1 MAREITLT
9 LSVNVRKG
17 KLRYPF
23 NPGSVAINQATTG
36 LDARTVI
43 VNTSAYEAVPTG
55 DIAAVRYCF
64 GRSLDGTNYVSLGV
78 LKSTTGSTAVREF
91 SKIRAGDPY
100 LIPGSTNLDAGHWV
114 WKANAAAVRMH
125 HHVVET

>member
-1 MAREITLT
+1 MSKEVSVTLN
-9 LSVNVRKG
+9 VNVRKG
-17 KLRYPF
+17 KLRNQF
-23 NPGSVAINQATTG
+23 NPGSIAIDQATTG
-36 LDARTVI
+36 LHMPVVI

-55 DIAAVRYCF
+55 DISAARLVY

-78 LKSTTGSTAVREF
+78 CTASTSTGVTEF

-100 LIPGSTNLDAGHWV
+100 LIPGSTNLDAGQIK
-114 WKANAAAVRMH
+114 WKANAAAVRVH